1 MWMKKAGHGLS
12 PVGPRPCS
20 LPDRTTIREVARR
33 WTAGAHRREPSP
45 ATVGVKRPRS
55 VETEA
60 YRPVVVARSVPAITN
75 GPVIAR
81 SVPDMVPEQRPRTKE
96 GPTEADSERRSPPN
110 STSPTVPFAASWSC
124 ASAIG
129 MDTVHHAAQPAP
141 GIRAV
146 RPPLLECQEGDD
158 GLRPPR
164 EEGKRPRRCAR
175 TRSTEMVF
183 TDLA

>member
-1 MWMKKAGHGLS
+1 MVSLLS
-12 PVGPRPCS
+12 DRDHVRSRTEPQSGKS
-20 LPDRTTIREVARR
+20 LGGGRQVPT
-33 WTAGAHRREPSP
+33 RREPSP

-96 GPTEADSERRSPPN
+96 GPTEADSERRS
-110 STSPTVPFAASWSC
+110 
-124 ASAIG
+124 SAIG

-164 EEGKRPRRCAR
+164 EQGKRPRRCAR
-175 TRSTEMVF
+175 YEIDRNG
-183 TDLA
+183 LR